1 MSVIRHIC
9 DRIAVMYAGRIV
21 EFGTK
26 EKVLNSPRHPYT
38 EALLDAVPKIS
49 NRRSKGK
56 RKILSGEPP
65 DLSRERIGCSMFE
78 RCGYRIDACQNTPMK
93 LSGSRNQH
101 LTACM
106 RTNEIELNGLI
117 IDSKQL

>member
-26 EKVLNSPRHPYT
+26 DEVLNSPKHPYT

-49 NRRSKGK
+49 YRKSK
-56 RKILSGEPP
+56 
-65 DLSRERIGCSMFE
+65 
-78 RCGYRIDACQNTPMK
+78 
-93 LSGSRNQH
+93 
-101 LTACM
+101 
-106 RTNEIELNGLI
+106 
-117 IDSKQL
+117 